1 MEKLPI
7 KIRHHRTC
15 FAITISLM
23 TFGPFLWFAMF
34 SPNTRVHRLDENQK
48 TDEMTLS
55 CNNKS
60 DFKAVRRKPSILVKY
75 DQIQT
80 MNEIRGLRGNFV
92 LSKSLGTYLTP
103 LTKAL
108 TDMTAFNDSISE
120 YILRSGLGLESYTT
134 EEKVD
139 IWTENG
145 IQYRPFPYLEKA
157 DNPFY
162 TSDFEAYVPFNRLL
176 FFERDE
182 DKALRDVQQKKI
194 ILWWQHKIAQAPID
208 GLQPLRAC
216 PDFPCVVTSERNY
229 TATSSAMLINAQFVN
244 GESPPQRRADQV
256 LIHYQ
261 IEAPIDYWFY
271 GDLFATDNGWNGI
284 FNWTMSYRMDADI
297 TTYHGVVRRR
307 RAVRR
312 RNYREILAKK
322 TGVVAWM
329 VSNCETSSRRENYI
343 AELQKY
349 LQVDVYGKCGK
360 HKCPRICDR
369 QCLQDINKKYK
380 FYIGFESSFCR
391 DYITEKLYRYFDTD
405 MIVIA
410 QGHDTYSRLLP
421 SEIFI
426 NTANFKSPKELAEM
440 ILYLDSH
447 DEDYIAMLKEKDKY
461 VSLYEDYPLLRDDN
475 EWIEYRYEAVPM
487 CELCRRLWNLKNYE
501 KVYNDM
507 SAWFYKKE
515 YQCLTP
521 NDIDNMSST
530 WLHHLPICCQRS
542 KKLRALIL
550 SRRQRFSRWRFKF
563 SSVIC
568 FAALYWMSTCSCQK
582 SVVRLLIY
590 VECTERPSIISGR

>member
-1 MEKLPI
+1 MEKLGI
-7 KIRHHRTC
+7 KTRHLKAC
-15 FAITISLM
+15 FSIKFCLITLGILITLTFSLFY
-23 TFGPFLWFAMF
+23 TFT
-34 SPNTRVHRLDENQK
+34 NENMEEI
-48 TDEMTLS
+48 TSS
-55 CNNKS
+55 CKKS
-60 DFKAVRRKPSILVKY
+60 DYDVVRTKSPIHVENDRV
-75 DQIQT
+75 QT
-80 MNEIRGLRGNFV
+80 MNEIRRLRGNFV

-108 TDMTAFNDSISE
+108 TAFNDSISE

-134 EEKVD
+134 EEKED

-162 TSDFEAYVPFNRLL
+162 TSEFEAYVPFDRSL

-182 DKALRDVQQKKI
+182 DKASRDVQQKKI

-216 PDFPCVVTSERNY
+216 PDFPCVVTSDRNY

-244 GESPPQRRADQV
+244 GESPPKRRADQV

-312 RNYREILAKK
+312 RDYREILAKK

-360 HKCPRICDR
+360 HTCPRICDR
-369 QCLQDINKKYK
+369 QCLQDINEKYK
-380 FYIGFESSFCR
+380 FYIGFESSLCR
-391 DYITEKLYRYFDTD
+391 DYITEKLYRYFNTD

-410 QGHDTYSRLLP
+410 RGHDTYSRLLP

-461 VSLYEDYPLLRDDN
+461 VSVYEDYPLNNSFL
-475 EWIEYRYEAVPM
+475 EYRYEAVPM
-487 CELCRRLWNLKNYE
+487 CEVCRRLWNLKNYA
-501 KVYNDM
+501 KVYHDM

-521 NDIDNMSST
+521 QDIEY
-530 WLHHLPICCQRS
+530 WA
-542 KKLRALIL
+542 KKLFKQMLFFLTLIIFLIL
-550 SRRQRFSRWRFKF
+550 L
-563 SSVIC
+563 SV
-568 FAALYWMSTCSCQK
+568 FTLYR
-582 SVVRLLIY
+582 VLRIVPIYLIPGNVR
-590 VECTERPSIISGR
+590 